1 VAQRRKSAAFQI
13 SYVTITYRSVL
24 MGTLAVLLLAAIVM
38 YFTFPETSNRL
49 IISGQMK
56 LAKLLTKMGLIQT
69 PASAQVNDPGPQQA
83 HFINIDGIVRVKKAS
98 SNTWLT
104 ADYSLALEKND
115 VVQTGDEGI
124 ARVRFADGTNYT
136 VKPDSLIVIQE
147 NSVNESQQ
155 AKVAVQV
162 TTGTVDLATA
172 SAMAKGS
179 KSQVIVAGATATF
192 APESAGEVQNDPRK
206 DQHAIL
212 VKKGGAEV
220 VRGTE
225 DVKMVENE
233 KVAFT
238 NESERMI
245 KTKEIGPPVLMD
257 PKSGDNVPLDP
268 KSKGVTL
275 TWAPVDGVH
284 AFNIRVARNQY
295 FTGPMVIDQKNW
307 PHLELLLSNLTPG
320 AYWWEVQS
328 VSENG
333 RISTASERNKFTVIP
348 YTENGAKI
356 PLEVVAWIQH
366 GHVFEIKG
374 QTEPG
379 ARVMVNGQEVAMI
392 NGDGSFHHFTN
403 ALPTGENWITVTAQN
418 SKGGFNNV
426 STKVNIQ

>member
-1 VAQRRKSAAFQI
+1 MAQRRKSAFQI

-24 MGTLAVLLLAAIVM
+24 MGTFAVMSVAAIVM
-38 YFTFPETSNRL
+38 YFTFPDTTNRL
-49 IISGQMK
+49 IMSGQ
-56 LAKLLTKMGLIQT
+56 LSLERLLTKAGFFN
-69 PASAQVNDPGPQQA
+69 SHDDRQVNDPGPQQA
-83 HFINIDGIVRVKKAS
+83 HFINIDGVVRVKKAS
-98 SNTWLT
+98 SNTWVT

-115 VVQTGDEGI
+115 VVQTADEGI

-172 SAMAKGS
+172 GAMARGS

-192 APESAGEVQNDPRK
+192 SPESAGEIQNDPRN
-206 DQHAIL
+206 DQHSIL

-220 VRGTE
+220 QRGSE
-225 DVKMVENE
+225 DVKIVENE
-233 KVAFT
+233 KLAFT
-238 NESERMI
+238 SDSPNMV

-257 PKSGDNVPLDP
+257 PKSGDNVQLDP
-268 KSKGVTL
+268 KSKGITL

-284 AFNIRVARNQY
+284 SFHVRVARNQF
-295 FTGPMVIDQKNW
+295 FTGPMVVDQNW
-307 PHLELLLSNLTPG
+307 THLELVLANLGPG
-320 AYWWEVQS
+320 SYWWEVQS
-328 VSENG
+328 VSDNG
-333 RISTASERNKFTVIP
+333 KLSSASERNKFTVVP
-348 YTENGAKI
+348 YAENGAKI
-356 PLEVVAWIQH
+356 PLEIVSLIQH

-392 NGDGSFHHFTN
+392 NPDGTFHHFTN
-403 ALPTGENWITVTAQN
+403 QLPTGENWITVTAQN
-418 SKGGFNNV
+418 SKGGYGLV
-426 STKVNIQ
+426 SRPVNIQ

>member
-1 VAQRRKSAAFQI
+1 VAQRRKSAFQI

-24 MGTLAVLLLAAIVM
+24 MGALAVLSLAAIVM
-38 YFTFPETSNRL
+38 YFTFPETSNRMMMSTQL
-49 IISGQMK
+49 S
-56 LAKLLTKMGLIQT
+56 LAKLLARMGVSGTTAGAQT
-69 PASAQVNDPGPQQA
+69 SEPGPQQA
-83 HFINIDGIVRVKKAS
+83 HFINIDGVVRVRKAS
-98 SNTWLT
+98 SNTWVT

-115 VVQTGDEGI
+115 VVQTASEGI
-124 ARVRFADGTNYT
+124 ARVRFTDGTNYT

-147 NSVNESQQ
+147 NSVNDAQQ
-155 AKVAVQV
+155 TKVAVQV

-172 SAMAKGS
+172 SALTRGS

-192 APESAGEVQNDPRK
+192 SPESAGEVQNDPRT

-212 VKKGGAEV
+212 VKKGEAEIA
-220 VRGTE
+220 RGSE
-225 DVKMVENE
+225 DVKLTQNE
-233 KVAFT
+233 KVAFST
-238 NESERMI
+238 DSEKMV
-245 KTKEIGPPVLMD
+245 KTREIGPPVLMD
-257 PKSGDNVPLDP
+257 PRSGDNVPLDP

-275 TWAPVDGVH
+275 SWTPVDGVH
-284 AFNIRVARNQY
+284 AYHVRVSRNQY
-295 FTGPMVIDQKNW
+295 FTGPMVLDQKDW
-307 PHLELLLSNLTPG
+307 PHLELLLSNLGPG
-320 AYWWEVQS
+320 TYWWEVQS
-328 VSENG
+328 VGDTGKLSA
-333 RISTASERNKFTVIP
+333 ASERNKFTVIP

-356 PLEVVAWIQH
+356 PLEVLAWIQH

-403 ALPTGENWITVTAQN
+403 QLPTGENWITVTAQN

>member
-1 VAQRRKSAAFQI
+1 VAQRRKSAFQI

-24 MGTLAVLLLAAIVM
+24 MGTLAVMSVAAIVM
-38 YFTFPETSNRL
+38 YFTFPDTTNRL
-49 IISGQMK
+49 IMSGE
-56 LAKLLTKMGLIQT
+56 LGLEKLLTKVGLINAHADRQIG
-69 PASAQVNDPGPQQA
+69 DPGPQQA
-83 HFINIDGIVRVKKAS
+83 HFINIDGVVRVKKAS
-98 SNTWLT
+98 SNTWVT

-115 VVQTGDEGI
+115 VVQTADEGI

-162 TTGTVDLATA
+162 TTGTVDLTTA

-192 APESAGEVQNDPRK
+192 SPESAGEVQNDPRN
-206 DQHAIL
+206 DQHSIL

-220 VRGTE
+220 QRGSE
-225 DVKMVENE
+225 DVKIVENE

-238 NESERMI
+238 SDSPAMV

-257 PKSGDNVPLDP
+257 PKSGDNVQLDP

-284 AFNIRVARNQY
+284 TFHVKVAKNQF
-295 FTGPMVIDQKNW
+295 FTGPLLVDQNW
-307 PHLELLLSNLTPG
+307 THLELVLANLTPG
-320 AYWWEVQS
+320 SYWWEVQS
-328 VSENG
+328 VSDNG
-333 RISTASERNKFTVIP
+333 KLSATSERNKFTVVP
-348 YTENGAKI
+348 YAENGAKI
-356 PLEVVAWIQH
+356 PLEIVSLIQH

-392 NGDGSFHHFTN
+392 NPDGTFHHFTN
-403 ALPTGENWITVTAQN
+403 QLPTGENWITVTAQN
-418 SKGGFNNV
+418 SKGGYGLV
-426 STKVNIQ
+426 SRPVNIQ

>member
-1 VAQRRKSAAFQI
+1 VAQRRKSAFQI

-24 MGTLAVLLLAAIVM
+24 MGTLAVMSVAAIVM
-38 YFTFPETSNRL
+38 YFTFPETTNRL
-49 IISGQMK
+49 IMSGE
-56 LAKLLTKMGLIQT
+56 LGLEKLLTKVGLI
-69 PASAQVNDPGPQQA
+69 SAHADRQIGDPGPQQA
-83 HFINIDGIVRVKKAS
+83 HFINIDGVVRVKKAS
-98 SNTWLT
+98 SNTWVT
-104 ADYSLALEKND
+104 ADYSLGLEKND
-115 VVQTGDEGI
+115 VVQTADEGI

-162 TTGTVDLATA
+162 TTGTVDLTTA
-172 SAMAKGS
+172 SAMARGS

-192 APESAGEVQNDPRK
+192 SPESAGEVQNDPRN
-206 DQHAIL
+206 DQHSIL

-220 VRGTE
+220 QRGSE
-225 DVKMVENE
+225 DVRIVENE
-233 KVAFT
+233 KLAFT
-238 NESERMI
+238 TDSPTMV

-257 PKSGDNVPLDP
+257 PKSGDNVQLDP

-284 AFNIRVARNQY
+284 TFHVRVAKNQF
-295 FTGPMVIDQKNW
+295 FTGPLLVDQNW
-307 PHLELLLSNLTPG
+307 THLELVLANLPPG
-320 AYWWEVQS
+320 SYWWEVHS
-328 VSENG
+328 VADNG
-333 RISTASERNKFTVIP
+333 KLSAASERNKFTVVP

-356 PLEVVAWIQH
+356 PLEIVSLIQH

-392 NGDGSFHHFTN
+392 NPDGTFHHFTN
-403 ALPTGENWITVTAQN
+403 QLPTGENWITVTAQN
-418 SKGGFNNV
+418 SKGGYGLV
-426 STKVNIQ
+426 SRPVNIQ

>member
-1 VAQRRKSAAFQI
+1 MAQRRKSAFQI

-24 MGTLAVLLLAAIVM
+24 MGTLAVMSVAAIVM
-38 YFTFPETSNRL
+38 YFTFPDTTNRL
-49 IISGQMK
+49 IMSGQ
-56 LAKLLTKMGLIQT
+56 LGLERLLTKAGFFN
-69 PASAQVNDPGPQQA
+69 AHDDRQVNDPGPQQA
-83 HFINIDGIVRVKKAS
+83 HFINIDGVVRVKKAS
-98 SNTWLT
+98 SNTWVT

-115 VVQTGDEGI
+115 VVQTADEGI

-155 AKVAVQV
+155 AKVAVRV
-162 TTGTVDLATA
+162 TTGTVDLTTA
-172 SAMAKGS
+172 SAMARGS
-179 KSQVIVAGATATF
+179 KSQVIVEGATATF
-192 APESAGEVQNDPRK
+192 SPESAGEVQNDPRN
-206 DQHAIL
+206 DQHSIL

-220 VRGTE
+220 QRGSE
-225 DVKMVENE
+225 DVKIVENE

-238 NESERMI
+238 SDSPTMT

-284 AFNIRVARNQY
+284 TFHVKVARNQF
-295 FTGPMVIDQKNW
+295 FTGALVVDQNW
-307 PHLELLLSNLTPG
+307 THLELVLANLGPG
-320 AYWWEVQS
+320 SYWWEVQS
-328 VSENG
+328 VSDYG
-333 RISTASERNKFTVIP
+333 KLSAASERNKFTVVP
-348 YTENGAKI
+348 YAENGAKI
-356 PLEVVAWIQH
+356 PLEIVSLIQH

-392 NGDGSFHHFTN
+392 NPDGSFHHFTN
-403 ALPTGENWITVTAQN
+403 QLPTGENWITVTAQN
-418 SKGGFNNV
+418 SKGGYGLV
-426 STKVNIQ
+426 SRPVNIQ

>member
-1 VAQRRKSAAFQI
+1 
-13 SYVTITYRSVL
+13 
-24 MGTLAVLLLAAIVM
+24 MGMVAVLSLAAIVM
-38 YFTFPETSNRL
+38 YFTFPDTSNRVIL
-49 IISGQMK
+49 YGQIQVLK
-56 LAKLLTKMGLIQT
+56 LMAKIGLAGT
-69 PASAQVNDPGPQQA
+69 PASAHVNDPGPQQA
-83 HFINIDGIVRVKKAS
+83 HFINIDGVVRVKKAS
-98 SNTWLT
+98 SNTWVT

-115 VVQTGDEGI
+115 VVQTADEGI

-172 SAMAKGS
+172 SAMASGS

-192 APESAGEVQNDPRK
+192 APESAGEVQNDPRH

-212 VKKGGAEV
+212 VKRGGAEV
-220 VRGTE
+220 VRGE
-225 DVKMVENE
+225 ENVKMVENE

-238 NESERMI
+238 SESERMV
-245 KTKEIGPPVLMD
+245 KTKEIGPPVLVD
-257 PKSGDNVPLDP
+257 PKAGDNVPLDP
-268 KSKGVTL
+268 KSQGLTL
-275 TWAPVDGVH
+275 SWAPVDGVH
-284 AFNIRVARNQY
+284 AFHIRVARNQF
-295 FTGPMVIDQKNW
+295 FTGPMVLEQKNW
-307 PHLELLLSNLTPG
+307 PHLELMLSNIAPG
-320 AYWWEVQS
+320 SYWWEVRS
-328 VSENG
+328 VGDNG
-333 RISTASERNKFTVIP
+333 KVSTASERNKFTVIP
-348 YTENGAKI
+348 YSESGAKI

-403 ALPTGENWITVTAQN
+403 QLPTGENWITVTAQN
-418 SKGGFNNV
+418 SKGGFNNI